1 MRFPRFITRLT
12 SVAALAG
19 WASASIAQDASATQ
33 VPAPAVETVRVV
45 SYNIENWRHNFDGFR
60 LRKLAQQNPNWPQEF
75 LDLIARESR
84 EDDEE
89 NWEVARVLLHPEV
102 LPDILVVQEGA
113 TQSDANFFNTQF
125 LKGHFEYIHQL
136 KTNTDRDQH
145 LLVMARPGFKV
156 IEVREDYHEK
166 PDTDN
171 IVPGLDRIFA
181 RGPGFVLFETPGGH
195 RLWVGTNHQKSRGF
209 SADRGESGVS
219 VARWRLA
226 EAKAT
231 HEIIKDLAKTSTP
244 HVLFLGDM
252 NDEIGIQQYEEEAG
266 GSGIEAIAG
275 TGEFTLSVLTAPLEK
290 SGEISFGGYRSA
302 RYRSLIDHAFATPAL
317 APFVTRVHAFRGDL
331 ADVASDH
338 YPIVVE
344 LTLPAS
350 SPTPDRN
357 PSTTNP

>member
-1 MRFPRFITRLT
+1 MPLHRLITRVAA
-12 SVAALAG
+12 VAALASC
-19 WASASIAQDASATQ
+19 ASTSIAQNAPSTQ
-33 VPAPAVETVRVV
+33 APAPSPETVRVV

-60 LRKLAQQNPNWPQEF
+60 LRKLAQANPNWPQEF

-113 TQSDANFFNTQF
+113 TQSDVNFFNTQF
-125 LKGHFEYIHQL
+125 LKGHFEYIHTL
-136 KTNTDRDQH
+136 KSNTNRDQH
-145 LLVMARPGFKV
+145 LLILARPGFKV

-166 PDTDN
+166 PDADD
-171 IVPGLDRIFA
+171 IVPELDRLFA

-195 RLWVGTNHQKSRGF
+195 RVWVGTNHQKSRGF
-209 SADRGESGVS
+209 SAERGESGVS

-231 HEIIKDLAKTSTP
+231 HKIIQELAQTATP

-252 NDEIGIQQYEEEAG
+252 NDEIDIQEFEEEAG
-266 GSGIEAIAG
+266 GSAIEAIAG
-275 TGEFTLSVLTAPLEK
+275 TGDFTLSVLTAPLEAA
-290 SGEISFGGYRSA
+290 GEISFGGYRSA
-302 RYRSLIDHAFATPAL
+302 RYRSLIDHAFATPSL
-317 APFVTRVHAFRGDL
+317 TPFVTGVRSFRADM

-350 SPTPDRN
+350 S
-357 PSTTNP
+357 STRSTNP